1 MGTRVELEGRRQ
13 NFRNVGRK
21 IEIMGGRAMERVV
34 DRREGKGNEEE
45 TRKIM

>member
-1 MGTRVELEGRRQ
+1 MGTWEKGRRE
-13 NFRNVGRK
+13 NLRNVGR
-21 IEIMGGRAMERVV
+21 ERERMGGRAMERVV